1 MTTISKVWATKA
13 KTGKWDF
20 NKLKEFFSAKTAIN
34 RVKGKPTGW
43 QKIFAKLL
51 LEGKL

>member
-1 MTTISKVWATKA
+1 MTTISKVWATEA
-13 KTGKWDF
+13 KIGKWDF
-20 NKLKEFFSAKTAIN
+20 NKLQFCSAKTAIN
-34 RVKGKPTGW
+34 RVKGKATGW